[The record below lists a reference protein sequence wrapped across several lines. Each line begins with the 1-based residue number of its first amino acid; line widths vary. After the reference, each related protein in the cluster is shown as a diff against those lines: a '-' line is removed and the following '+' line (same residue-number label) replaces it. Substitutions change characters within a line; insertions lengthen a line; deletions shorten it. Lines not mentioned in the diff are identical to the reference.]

1 MKSEKQVLKIL
12 FAKLIFLGPPERG
25 KTLTRLRLEEEFENM
40 ESDPKYKHNPSTQV
54 AKGESYLITDMS
66 RTVAVAS
73 ESGWKSLKEQSE
85 EVKLLYQLFYKL
97 KQDAGT
103 SLSAER
109 QGDMPEYSRR
119 VVHRMPPTKKSKIS
133 GSGSSVKGFLDVL
146 DKSLA
151 SHTWKELSNHL
162 ENMCLLYIKDTGG
175 QPELMDMLPSLIIGP
190 ALYFL
195 FCRLGEDLDT
205 TYKVSLR
212 GISGSSI
219 PDRMSCCTVK
229 ENLMSA
235 LSSIFSMHSYSARS
249 KSEAENALFDRI
261 VESTPEATAYIVGTY
276 KDEVSTEQIIKF
288 DEKMQEVIKDT
299 VFYKE
304 DVVHFVSRDGF
315 ESSDPKDIMPEG
327 KERLIYPVDNNF
339 GTKKEIKC
347 FQRFIQ
353 KALSNFPRP
362 EIPARWLPFSLFLR
376 FTERRYVE
384 LDICYERGKELRMS
398 ESESDVALWFFH
410 HRTGIIMHFPNVPEL
425 KEFVITDTQLIYDS
439 ISNLIFENG
448 VSMPKSAGQTLRRVG
463 QISFDD
469 IKKISS
475 DTFPPKQMEALLK
488 HLNVIAP
495 LNESLTGKFRFRK
508 HHISQLYFMP
518 CVLKNCSEKEL
529 KEFLKCKKSG
539 NVAVYSLKICYE
551 CGFVPIGVFPAM
563 IAKLVGQS
571 SSTVRLSGVGVKVAA
586 VSAVLWSEI
595 VKT

>member
-25 KTLTRLRLEEEFENM
+25 KTLTRLRLEEKFENM
-40 ESDPKYKHNPSTQV
+40 ESDPKYKNNPSTPV

-66 RTVAVAS
+66 RTAAVAS
-73 ESGWKSLKEQSE
+73 ESGWKSLKEPSE

-103 SLSAER
+103 SLSAEH
-109 QGDMPEYSRR
+109 QGDMSDYSRH
-119 VVHRMPPTKKSKIS
+119 VLHQMPPKKKSKSS
-133 GSGSSVKGFLDVL
+133 GSGSTMKSFLNVL

-151 SHTWKELSNHL
+151 SHSWEELSDHL

-175 QPELMDMLPSLIIGP
+175 QPELMDMLPALIIGP
-190 ALYFL
+190 ALYLL

-212 GISGSSI
+212 GLSDYSI
-219 PDRMSCCTVK
+219 PDRMSCCTVR

-249 KSEAENALFDRI
+249 KSEAKNPLFDRI
-261 VESTPEATAYIVGTY
+261 VDGTPKATAYIVGTH

-288 DEKMQEVIKDT
+288 DEEMQKVIKDT
-299 VFYKE
+299 VFFE
-304 DVVHFVSRDGF
+304 ENVVHFVSRDGF
-315 ESSDPKDIMPEG
+315 ESSDPKDNMPEG
-327 KERLIYPVDNNF
+327 TERLVYPVDNRF

-347 FQRFIQ
+347 FQRFIY
-353 KALSNFPRP
+353 KALSKFPRP

-376 FTERRYVE
+376 FTETKYVE
-384 LDICYERGKELRMS
+384 LDICYDCGKELRMS
-398 ESESDVALWFFH
+398 ESETDVALWFFH

-425 KEFVITDTQLIYDS
+425 KNFVITDTQLIYDS

-448 VSMPKSAGQTLRRVG
+448 VSMPKAAGEALRRVG
-463 QISFDD
+463 QISFHD
-469 IKKISS
+469 IEKISG

-495 LNESLTGKFRFRK
+495 LNESLTGRFHFPK

-518 CVLKNCSEKEL
+518 CVLKNSSEEEL
-529 KEFLKCKKSG
+529 KEFLKCKMSG
-539 NVAVYSLKICYE
+539 KVAVYSLKICYE
-551 CGFVPIGVFPAM
+551 CGFVPIGMFPAM

-571 SSTVRLSGVGVKVAA
+571 SSTVRWSSVGNFDVKLAA
-586 VSAVLWSEI
+586 VSAVL
-595 VKT
+595 